1 MFRSLS
7 FSGLFLSLLIIIATV
22 SGIIVSSN
30 AIADRSAIA
39 DLVKVPELKSRVTDL
54 TRTLSAGE
62 KAALE
67 SALENLGKNKGSQ
80 LAILIVNT
88 TSPEVIEDYSMRVV
102 EKWKLGRKD
111 VDDGVLLLIAMQ
123 DRKMRIEVGY
133 GLEGA
138 IPDIA
143 AGRIINEYITP
154 AFRSGN
160 FYWGISA
167 GANKIIG
174 LINGEALPPPSS
186 LQGSKDDSM
195 GPILFFLVFVSTLIS
210 RGLTVML
217 GSLIATSIIA
227 ISGGVIIWLLTQ
239 DVFFSLFAAGFLAIF
254 SFAFGS
260 SRSSSYRDGGGYG
273 GGFGGGG
280 GYSGGGGFSGGGG
293 GFGGGGASGGW

>member
-1 MFRSLS
+1 MHKGFS
-7 FSGLFLSLLIIIATV
+7 FSDLFLSLFIVIGTV
-22 SGIIVSSN
+22 IGLTFSSN
-30 AIADRSAIA
+30 AIA
-39 DLVKVPELKSRVTDL
+39 DLVKVPDLKGRVTDL
-54 TRTLSAGE
+54 TSTLSSGE

-67 SALENLGKNKGSQ
+67 STLENLEKDKGSQ

-88 TSPEVIEDYSMRVV
+88 SAPEAIEDYSMRVV

-160 FYWGISA
+160 YFSGVSE
-167 GANKIIG
+167 GTNKIIG
-174 LINGEALPPPSS
+174 LINGEELPPASS
-186 LQGSKDDSM
+186 SQGSKEDSM
-195 GPILFFLVFVSTLIS
+195 GSILFLLIFVSIFIS

-227 ISGGVIIWLLTQ
+227 ISGGVIIWFLTQ
-239 DVFFSLFAAGFLAIF
+239 NVFFTLFAVVFLAIF
-254 SFAFGS
+254 SSAFGS
-260 SRSSSYRDGGGYG
+260 SRSSSYSDGGGHG
-273 GGFGGGG
+273 GGFG
-280 GYSGGGGFSGGGG
+280 GGGGFSGGGG
-293 GFGGGGASGGW
+293 GFGGGGASGRW